1 MRLDSQKNK
10 KIGIYGLGKTGISCF
25 NALNPSAK
33 KILCYD
39 DLCYDYNIGI
49 DITPLSKWCD
59 LDYIIV
65 SPGVALHYPKKHKIV
80 TLAEKLKIPLFSDID
95 LLAMELPDSYYI
107 GITGTKGKSTTAAVL
122 HHILE
127 EAKKDFLLGGNIG
140 TPCLDLKKASGY
152 ILELSSFQLE
162 LVSKLRLSIAII
174 LNIKPDHLDR
184 YSSFEDYKNTK
195 YKILRLVKKN
205 GIVILNIDD
214 PELNDLYQKNNNNYK
229 IIPISMNNI
238 LENNINILAATT
250 AASFMGVNMTD
261 INSSVKSFNCLP
273 HRMEYLGRYKNIH
286 FYNDSKATTPC
297 SVRYALSKLKNIYWI
312 AGGILKV
319 KDIGETSYIANVK
332 KAYFFGSDKNRLKK
346 IFYNQVPI
354 MLVENMKEA
363 FAGALKDGLLDSAE
377 CNIILSPMCSS
388 FDQFSNAEERGLAF
402 IKYYKEL
409 LNSEYA

>member
-10 KIGIYGLGKTGISCF
+10 KIGIYGLGRTGISCF
-25 NALNPSAK
+25 NALNSLAK

-39 DLCYDYNIGI
+39 DNIKQRI
-49 DITPLSKWCD
+49 DITPLNKWYD

-65 SPGVALHYPKKHKIV
+65 SPGIALHYPKKHRIV

-95 LLAMELPDSYYI
+95 LLSMELPSSYYI

-122 HHILE
+122 HHILQG
-127 EAKKDFLLGGNIG
+127 AKKDFLLGGNIG
-140 TPCLDLKKASGY
+140 IPCLDLKKASGY

-162 LVSKLRLSIAII
+162 LASKLRLSIAVI
-174 LNIKPDHLDR
+174 LNIKQDHLDR

-195 YKILRLVKKN
+195 YKILGLVKKN

-214 PELNDLYQKNNNNYK
+214 KELHDLYKKLKNNNYYR

-238 LENNINILAATT
+238 LKSNINILAAKTV
-250 AASFMGVNMTD
+250 ASFMRINMAD
-261 INSSVKSFNCLP
+261 INSSVKSFSCLP
-273 HRMEYLGRYKNIH
+273 HRMEYLGKYKNIH

-297 SVRYALSKLKNIYWI
+297 SARYALSKLKNIYWI

-319 KDIGETSYIANVK
+319 RDIGETDSYIANVER
-332 KAYFFGSDKNRLKK
+332 AYFFGSDKNRLKK

-363 FAGALKDGLLDSAE
+363 FTNATKDSLLDSAE

-388 FDQFSNAEERGLAF
+388 FDQFSNAEERGLTF

-409 LNSEYA
+409 VNA